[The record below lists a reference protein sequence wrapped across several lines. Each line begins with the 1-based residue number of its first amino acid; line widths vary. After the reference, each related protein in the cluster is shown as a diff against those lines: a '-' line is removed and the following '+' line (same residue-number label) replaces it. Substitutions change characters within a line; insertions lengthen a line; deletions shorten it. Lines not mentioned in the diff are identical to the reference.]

1 MVTAIKYLFQRKGP
15 STETGNLFQ
24 KRGLLVQISLI
35 YIIYIRA
42 AFPHC
47 TYASSIKKSKKTKT
61 TTKNT
66 SHKIYYSLV

>member
-15 STETGNLFQ
+15 SAETGNLFQ
-24 KRGLLVQISLI
+24 KRGLLVQIALI

-47 TYASSIKKSKKTKT
+47 TYTSSIKKSKKQQQQQKT
-61 TTKNT
+61 HLT
-66 SHKIYYSLV
+66 